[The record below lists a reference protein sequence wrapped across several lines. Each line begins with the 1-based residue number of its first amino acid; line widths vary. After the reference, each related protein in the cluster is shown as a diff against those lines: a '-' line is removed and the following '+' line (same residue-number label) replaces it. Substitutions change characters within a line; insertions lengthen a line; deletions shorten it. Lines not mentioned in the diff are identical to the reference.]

1 MSKTI
6 DEKVRDFAKPGSSS
20 IKSKEKVINVI
31 TAADVIELDRSI
43 EPKIRQNALERKASY
58 EEARRTIVKD

>member
-6 DEKVRDFAKPGSSS
+6 DEKVRDFAKPVSSV
-20 IKSKEKVINVI
+20 KSKGKVINVI

-43 EPKIRQNALERKASY
+43 EPKIRQNVLERKASY
-58 EEARRTIVKD
+58 EEARKIIVKD